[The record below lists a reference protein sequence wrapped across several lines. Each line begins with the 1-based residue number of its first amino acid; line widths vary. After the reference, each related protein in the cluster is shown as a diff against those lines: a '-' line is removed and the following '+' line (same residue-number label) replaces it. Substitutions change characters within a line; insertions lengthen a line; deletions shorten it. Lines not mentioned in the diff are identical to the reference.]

1 MVNDDLI
8 DMDDDLVKFSVS
20 TFTTQVAAVG
30 IKQVFDSWNQHPIPG
45 KIYSLFSVC
54 KLVFMQKKSNAND
67 TKVLFK
73 YSEFIYQLVQLSV

>member
-1 MVNDDLI
+1 MEFNARMNYPRKRVLNNMVNDDLI

-45 KIYSLFSVC
+45 KFINLSAFSCQFLC
-54 KLVFMQKKSNAND
+54 K
-67 TKVLFK
+67 
-73 YSEFIYQLVQLSV
+73 

>member
-20 TFTTQVAAVG
+20 NFATQVAAVG

-45 KIYSLFSVC
+45 KLQYTIPNFVSS
-54 KLVFMQKKSNAND
+54 
-67 TKVLFK
+67 
-73 YSEFIYQLVQLSV
+73 